1 MFGPDP
7 TAITASTG
15 TGPSM
20 HAASKEAQNSARTV
34 PPCTYPITQWS
45 ATARLVPG
53 VEVVPLLDGLL
64 RRRVRVMPVAHHERR
79 PVHREA
85 PDAPAPGLMA
95 VVPPRVHPRVR
106 QQAPGDHQD
115 TEDPR
120 VEVVERAAVR
130 AEVVR
135 HSVRAVLL
143 QPRLVGV
150 LRRVGAHLPLN
161 RRLQQGIRLRVVVPR
176 LIRFPRPARGDVVP
190 GCPAPG
196 AEP

>member
-20 HAASKEAQNSARTV
+20 HAASSDAQNSARTV

-53 VEVVPLLDGLL
+53 VEVVPLLDGFL
-64 RRRVRVMPVAHHERR
+64 RRRVRVVPVAHHERR

-85 PDAPAPGLMA
+85 PDAPAPRLMA

-115 TEDPR
+115 AEDPG

-130 AEVVR
+130 AEIVR
-135 HSVRAVLL
+135 QLSRCRTSA
-143 QPRLVGV
+143 
-150 LRRVGAHLPLN
+150 A
-161 RRLQQGIRLRVVVPR
+161 
-176 LIRFPRPARGDVVP
+176 PAGRCCPP
-190 GCPAPG
+190 GRCPSPPAPVFPG
-196 AEP
+196 SRWPAHRSATAPP